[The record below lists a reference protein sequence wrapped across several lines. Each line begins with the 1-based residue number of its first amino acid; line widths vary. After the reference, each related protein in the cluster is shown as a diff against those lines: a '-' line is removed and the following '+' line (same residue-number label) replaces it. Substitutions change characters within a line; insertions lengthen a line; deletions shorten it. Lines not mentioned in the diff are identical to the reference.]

1 MKTLADTALLVS
13 EPGISTA
20 RDQQQLFPA
29 GLCAGGL
36 CTGRGLVPAPGV
48 ADRVNMNMWGN
59 RRDFSVTVIA
69 ELSLLGLLSTS
80 DEPQ

>member
-29 GLCAGGL
+29 GLCAGGA
-36 CTGRGLVPAPGV
+36 VPAPGV
-48 ADRVNMNMWGN
+48 ADRVNMNVWGN